1 MKKKKKKNFSR
12 YDKCYNLKCKAQ
24 IYFVEINFA
33 NCVSYIYDSVSS
45 KKIKAKKEKR
55 KRKKN
60 EKMGKERERERERS
74 NICIIIIIIIKCL
87 LYMYTKAYK
96 SNIYCLIYL
105 KLIDL

>member
-60 EKMGKERERERERS
+60 EKMGKERERERE
-74 NICIIIIIIIKCL
+74 K
-87 LYMYTKAYK
+87 
-96 SNIYCLIYL
+96 
-105 KLIDL
+105 

>member
-1 MKKKKKKNFSR
+1 MLNEKKKKKTCR

-45 KKIKAKKEKR
+45 KKIKAKKEK
-55 KRKKN
+55 KMKKWA
-60 EKMGKERERERERS
+60 KRERERS
-74 NICIIIIIIIKCL
+74 NICIIIIIIIIIKCL